1 MANDF
6 LKLNIVENLKQNNL
20 HNIICNDENFHLLNH
35 NIENLKDVLEFLN
48 SDKEQL
54 MILNGFM
61 NSGKT
66 CLVDFVVDNLLN
78 DYIITF
84 NINFNGLNHVDDIYV
99 QIYNSL
105 VQLHHEHKIQME
117 KLQIKEFS
125 QKILSHLI
133 AIKQPIVFV
142 FDFDEN
148 NNDTIVKDLMLFIN
162 ELIAKRENQNSLKII
177 INSLS
182 FNFDLL
188 NTQNYQNSII
198 RPYNLD
204 NIKYELF
211 NVNNTNQNKAFFSS
225 KCNLS
230 DCEYFYK
237 ITRGHYLYIELIKIL
252 EKNYNLSVNEFLNQ
266 YKNQKLYILDFIISR
281 LMNNYYNK
289 FKNFFLFL
297 TINRLQT
304 PLEFLY
310 NNQFIN
316 KEDLNLLI
324 SNKIVKE
331 DKDIVYIK
339 SYIKKY
345 VLNNLNDESKANI
358 TKLLIDIYK
367 NQLELSPLKR
377 KLKVS
382 RASLHHE
389 IEYHNNFL
397 NKFKEQIKSRDK
409 QLEITSISYARRQGV
424 ITTDYN
430 NINKNKKDINL
441 EKNKNMAEEKIISPF
456 ALTREEQLLL
466 TSSFDTPMTNINN
479 NFLQEKEKNS
489 EINKEIAKKDENKD
503 SNQIE
508 NLFKMALGFEQKLEY
523 YKAID
528 IYHSIL
534 DKDIKEDDKKLIYTF
549 TKLGMLYQK
558 LSNYKKALNS
568 YKKAL
573 EICINKN
580 ETIKAYYIYYQ
591 IAKIY
596 KATFKNDL
604 AYEIYKKIL
613 DDKKV
618 TLPNDLKIQIT
629 NDYVEILNEPKTV
642 IETLLKIND
651 IVNKSDD
658 IALKIDYYFKLATG
672 YDDMDDIV
680 EAKAYYYKCLSYIEP
695 NKKNYHHRLIGAIYF
710 NIANICLD
718 ENNNDDAYQYFK
730 LSLNYEIE
738 NQNYEEAYFAA
749 INLGKMLLYKKTEE
763 AHQYFIDAVTYANK
777 LNDKFY
783 LAESQLNLGDYYY
796 FIKNDEEALKCFLL
810 VLSIALK
817 NKFSDENIENVK
829 SRLKDLKIRLGEE
842 KFKIIVNK
850 SRLRGVD

>member
-48 SDKEQL
+48 SEKEQL
-54 MILNGFM
+54 IIINGFM

-66 CLVDFVVDNLLN
+66 CLVDFVVENLLN
-78 DYIITF
+78 DYIIPF
-84 NINFNGLNHVDDIYV
+84 NINFNGLNHIDDIYV

-105 VQLHHEHKIQME
+105 VQFHHQHKIQME
-117 KLQIKEFS
+117 KLHIKEFS
-125 QKILSHLI
+125 QKILSHLL
-133 AIKQPIVFV
+133 AIKQPVVFV

-148 NNDTIVKDLMLFIN
+148 NNDAIIKELILFIN
-162 ELIAKRENQNSLKII
+162 ELIAKRENPNSLKVI

-188 NTQNYQNSII
+188 NIQDYQNSII
-198 RPYNLD
+198 RPYNLED
-204 NIKYELF
+204 IKYELF
-211 NVNNTNQNKAFFSS
+211 DVNNSNQNTAFFNS

-252 EKNYNLSVNEFLNQ
+252 EQNYNISVNEFLNQ

-297 TINRLQT
+297 TVNRFQT
-304 PLEFLY
+304 PIEFLFD
-310 NNQFIN
+310 NNFITREN
-316 KEDLNLLI
+316 LNLLI
-324 SNKIVKE
+324 ANKIVK
-331 DKDIVYIK
+331 KYKNIVYIK

-345 VLNNLNDESKANI
+345 VLNNVNDELKVNP
-358 TKLLIDIYK
+358 TKLLVSIYK

-377 KLKVS
+377 KFKVS

-397 NKFKEQIKSRDK
+397 NKFEEQLKSRDK
-409 QLEITSISYARRQGV
+409 HLDITTISYTKSQGI
-424 ITTDYN
+424 ITG
-430 NINKNKKDINL
+430 NIKKNEKNLNL
-441 EKNKNMAEEKIISPF
+441 EKDKKKTEEKIISPF

-466 TSSFDTPMTNINN
+466 TSSFDNSITNIKN
-479 NFLQEKEKNS
+479 NFIQEEKDS
-489 EINKEIAKKDENKD
+489 EKNKEILNNDENEN

-508 NLFKMALGFEQKLEY
+508 NLFKMALEFEKKLEY
-523 YKAID
+523 FKAID

-534 DKDIKEDDKKLIYTF
+534 DKDIKESDKKLIYTF

-558 LSNYKKALNS
+558 LSNYKKALNF

-573 EICINKN
+573 EICINNN

-604 AYEIYKKIL
+604 ANEIYKKIL
-613 DDKKV
+613 NDKKV
-618 TLPNDLKIQIT
+618 TLPIDLKIQIT
-629 NDYVEILNEPKTV
+629 NDYVEILNDPKNV
-642 IETLLKIND
+642 IETLLNIKD
-651 IVNKSDD
+651 IVNNSDD
-658 IALKIDYYFKLATG
+658 IGLKIDYYYKLAG
-672 YDDMDDIV
+672 GFDDLDDINK
-680 EAKAYYYKCLSYIEP
+680 AKESYYKCLSFIDSD
-695 NKKNYHHRLIGAIYF
+695 KSSCGQKLVGTIYF
-710 NIANICLD
+710 NLASICLD
-718 ENNNDDAYQYFK
+718 ENNNDEAYEYFK
-730 LSLNYEIE
+730 LSLKYEIE

-749 INLGKMLLYKKTEE
+749 INLGKMLLYKRTEE
-763 AHQYFIDAVTYANK
+763 AFQYFKDALLYANK

-796 FIKNDEEALKCFLL
+796 FIKNDEEALKYFLF
-810 VLSIALK
+810 VLSIAIK
-817 NKFSDENIENVK
+817 NNFSNENIENVK

-842 KFKIIVNK
+842 KYNIIVNNIK
-850 SRLRGVD
+850 RGITQNG